1 MKCKNCKSKRKI
13 SGYICPTCGAVTKF
27 PIWLNPLI
35 YFVFAAFALKFEHYV
50 AFFLFDVLLITLAV
64 PYIMYNI
71 NVIKASPRK
80 IAPPAAVS
88 VPLPAAIPD
97 PSPAPDPDVDLSALK
112 EEIVRS
118 LVRQNVN
125 FLGNYLEKD
134 LDASDDDLKIIEHFT
149 NVIRENFGSADD
161 LVTKRRS
168 REYISIF
175 RNDRDIL
182 RFKYTERA
190 KWLSFA
196 IEDHYVSPD
205 DPRFEA
211 QKDKSQRFWKASIS
225 SLSDLSEFDD
235 VFCDAYSFE
244 LSKGGD

>member
-1 MKCKNCKSKRKI
+1 MKCKNCNAKKSLSDYR
-13 SGYICPTCGAVTKF
+13 CPVCGSVTKF
-27 PIWLNPLI
+27 PILCLPII
-35 YFVFAAFALKFEHYV
+35 YLVVGLLLMAFGQFGVALVFLLVSIAFDIPYMKYWKAKKTENAPRTAA
-50 AFFLFDVLLITLAV
+50 
-64 PYIMYNI
+64 
-71 NVIKASPRK
+71 NVVTRPAS
-80 IAPPAAVS
+80 
-88 VPLPAAIPD
+88 IPD

-118 LVRQNVN
+118 LVSQNVN

-196 IEDHYVSPD
+196 IEDHYVLPD

-211 QKDKSQRFWKASIS
+211 QKDKNQRFWKASIS
-225 SLSDLSEFDD
+225 SLSDLSDFDD

-244 LSKGGD
+244 LRKGGD